1 MCPKSR
7 WFRPSD
13 RREKKTRRQKK
24 VVPSSP
30 SADLF
35 FILHFHYLLLLL
47 LDFPPA
53 RPLFVPEIHGSERKR
68 GEGGT
73 GPVASIVVAPNPG
86 HFILLVPS
94 HFFLRTL
101 CAEILPSSGTERE
114 KEKKVFLSLPFPRR
128 RRSIKTSCPFYILI
142 LFPSPSSCG
151 LYPPTGIEFKRRE
164 RRKGKREGGR
174 EDFPIER
181 TPGATPLKV
190 VPLSPFFPSLV
201 YTSYPSPFLPPSP
214 PSPLRADFFDIKETI
229 GRIPIGAKK
238 GRGKRKR
245 RNP

>member
-1 MCPKSR
+1 MLDLCLSPKYAEVKGKGEREGQAPSPRSSSR
-7 WFRPSD
+7 QIPD
-13 RREKKTRRQKK
+13 T
-24 VVPSSP
+24 SS
-30 SADLF
+30 SS
-35 FILHFHYLLLLL
+35 
-47 LDFPPA
+47 FPP
-53 RPLFVPEIHGSERKR
+53 
-68 GEGGT
+68 
-73 GPVASIVVAPNPG
+73 
-86 HFILLVPS
+86 

-101 CAEILPSSGTERE
+101 CAEILPSSGTERK
-114 KEKKVFLSLPFPRR
+114 KEQKVFLYLPFPRR

-229 GRIPIGAKK
+229 GRIPIEAKR
-238 GRGKRKR
+238 GRGEKKEEKPIDKRPPTQK
-245 RNP
+245 P